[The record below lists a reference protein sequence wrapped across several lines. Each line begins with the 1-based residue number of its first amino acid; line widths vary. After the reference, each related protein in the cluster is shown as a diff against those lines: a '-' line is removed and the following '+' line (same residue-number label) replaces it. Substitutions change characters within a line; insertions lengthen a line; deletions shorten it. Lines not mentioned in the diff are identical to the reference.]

1 MTPPPALIPVLD
13 LRAGRAVRAVGGRR
27 AEYTPFDADP
37 LTLARELVGRAK
49 ATTLYVADLDAIE
62 GVGFNRT
69 LWEAWPGELGVR
81 VVVDAG
87 LRSVAEVAAMP
98 DGVVPIL
105 ASETLT
111 DPNGM
116 TRRPTVF
123 SVDASAGQ
131 LLGPWR
137 AWGGVSGPRDV
148 VGMAVAGQAVTGAF
162 AVILLDLARV
172 GERGGP
178 ADNVAAVRAALPEH
192 VELWV
197 GGGVRGRE
205 DLRRLGELGV
215 EGVLVSTALHDGRLP

>member
-1 MTPPPALIPVLD
+1 MLIPVLD
-13 LRAGRAVRAVGGRR
+13 LRAGHVVRAVGGRR
-27 AEYTPFDADP
+27 AEYTPFAADP
-37 LTLARELVGRAK
+37 LALARDLVGRAN
-49 ATTLYVADLDAIE
+49 ATTLYVADLDAIQ
-62 GVGFNRT
+62 GVGSNRA
-69 LWEAWPGELGVR
+69 LWETWPEELGVR

-87 LRSVAEVAAMP
+87 LRAVAELAAFP

-111 DPNGM
+111 AADGM
-116 TRRPTVF
+116 CSRPTVF

-131 LLGPWR
+131 LLGPWQ
-137 AWGGVSGPRDV
+137 AWRGVGGPRDI
-148 VGMAVAGQAVTGAF
+148 VGLAVAGQAVTGAF

-178 ADNVAAVRAALPEH
+178 AEDDIAAVRTALPLA
-192 VELWV
+192 VQLWV

-205 DLRRLGELGV
+205 DLRRLGDLGV

>member
-27 AEYTPFDADP
+27 AEYTPFAADP
-37 LTLARELVGRAK
+37 LTLARELVERAG
-49 ATTLYVADLDAIE
+49 ATTMYVADLDAIQ
-62 GVGFNRT
+62 GVGTNLT
-69 LWEAWPGELGVR
+69 LWETWPRELGVR

-87 LRSVAEVAAMP
+87 LRGVAEVAAFP

-111 DPNGM
+111 DFDG
-116 TRRPTVF
+116 TIRRPTVF

-131 LLGPWR
+131 LLGPWQ
-137 AWGGVSGPRDV
+137 AWRGVSGPGDV

-178 ADNVAAVRAALPEH
+178 ADNVAAVRAALPSH

>member
-1 MTPPPALIPVLD
+1 MLIPVLD

-27 AEYTPFDADP
+27 AEYTPFAADP
-37 LTLARELVGRAK
+37 LTLARELVGRAG
-49 ATTLYVADLDAIE
+49 ATTLYVADLDAIQ
-62 GVGFNRT
+62 GVSTNRE
-69 LWEAWPGELGVR
+69 LWEAWPRELGVR

-87 LRSVAEVAAMP
+87 LRDVAEVETFP

-111 DPNGM
+111 ATDGVI
-116 TRRPTVF
+116 RRPTVF

-131 LLGPWR
+131 LLGPWSSWR
-137 AWGGVSGPRDV
+137 GVVGPGDV
-148 VGMAVAGQAVTGAF
+148 VGMAVAGQAVSGAF
-162 AVILLDLARV
+162 AVIFLDLARV

-178 ADNVAAVRAALPEH
+178 AEDGIAAVRAALPGF
-192 VELWV
+192 VQLWV

-205 DLRRLGELGV
+205 DLRRLGDLGI

>member
-1 MTPPPALIPVLD
+1 MTLIPVLD

-37 LTLARELVGRAK
+37 LTLARELVGRAN
-49 ATTLYVADLDAIE
+49 ATTLYVADLDAIQ
-62 GVGFNRT
+62 GVGTNRT
-69 LWEAWPGELGVR
+69 LWEAWPRELGVR
-81 VVVDAG
+81 VVVDEG
-87 LRSVAEVAAMP
+87 LRSVADVAAFP

-111 DPNGM
+111 DFDGLC
-116 TRRPTVF
+116 RRPTVF

-137 AWGGVSGPRDV
+137 AWRGVAGPTDV
-148 VGMAVAGQAVTGAF
+148 VGMAVAGQALSGAF

-178 ADNVAAVRAALPEH
+178 AEGDVAAVRAALPAG
-192 VELWV
+192 VQLWV
-197 GGGVRGRE
+197 GGGVRGHA
-205 DLRRLGELGV
+205 DLRRLGDLGV

>member
-1 MTPPPALIPVLD
+1 MLIPVLD

-27 AEYTPFDADP
+27 AEYTPFAADP
-37 LTLARELVGRAK
+37 LSLARELVGRAG
-49 ATTLYVADLDAIE
+49 ATTLYVADLDAIQ
-62 GVGFNRT
+62 GVGSNRT
-69 LWEAWPGELGVR
+69 LWEAWPRDLGVR

-87 LRSVAEVAAMP
+87 LRAVAEVAEFP

-111 DPNGM
+111 DLNGM
-116 TRRPTVF
+116 GSRSTVF

-137 AWGGVSGPRDV
+137 AWGGVSGPRDI
-148 VGMAVAGQAVTGAF
+148 VGMAVAGQAHSDSF

-178 ADNVAAVRAALPEH
+178 AEDNIVAVRAALPTG
-192 VELWV
+192 VQLWV
-197 GGGVRGRE
+197 GGGVRHRE
-205 DLRRLGELGV
+205 DLRRLGDLGV